1 MNKDNQ
7 NINSENLNDI
17 LGKLFSLRRFGIKP
31 GLERIAAITEKHGKP
46 HTKFKSVHVSGTNG
60 KGSVA
65 SMIASVLIEAGYN
78 TGLYTSPH
86 LVKFNERIQING
98 KMISDED
105 LRRLAE
111 KYLPEAD
118 SEEATFFELT
128 TAIAFDYF
136 AENNVDIAVIEAGMG
151 GRYDATNIISP
162 VLSVISAIGTD
173 HKEYLG
179 SDIEEIAEEKAGI
192 IKPDTPAVVFNN
204 EAELKKIFERKA
216 KEMNAKLVFAAEYP
230 LPKIVKLTHSLNRV
244 IELTFGDETFTVHFK
259 LPGKHQ
265 IENLRLAVAAID
277 NLPAEFEIRPP
288 DLEAGIEYVR
298 DNVFFKARMQF
309 IGKTPPVIIDGA
321 HNVESIKA
329 LVQTLD
335 DSKYKGMKFNILFAA
350 MKDKDI
356 AAMLK
361 ELKPLAGKFIFT
373 VPANERAAGSDSFE
387 KIATALD
394 IEYTFLE
401 DVIDAYI
408 YANKL
413 QEPLLITGSF
423 YLAGEVLKYLK
434 Y

>member
-216 KEMNAKLVFAAEYP
+216 KEMNAKLVFATEYP

>member
-1 MNKDNQ
+1 
-7 NINSENLNDI
+7 
-17 LGKLFSLRRFGIKP
+17 
-31 GLERIAAITEKHGKP
+31 
-46 HTKFKSVHVSGTNG
+46 
-60 KGSVA
+60 
-65 SMIASVLIEAGYN
+65 
-78 TGLYTSPH
+78 
-86 LVKFNERIQING
+86 
-98 KMISDED
+98 
-105 LRRLAE
+105 
-111 KYLPEAD
+111 
-118 SEEATFFELT
+118 
-128 TAIAFDYF
+128 
-136 AENNVDIAVIEAGMG
+136 
-151 GRYDATNIISP
+151 
-162 VLSVISAIGTD
+162 
-173 HKEYLG
+173 
-179 SDIEEIAEEKAGI
+179 
-192 IKPDTPAVVFNN
+192 
-204 EAELKKIFERKA
+204 
-216 KEMNAKLVFAAEYP
+216 MNAKLVFAAEYP